1 MKDSKVTF
9 SSLDYEV
16 INMQKHKQT
25 QSNYSWYIFLSKD
38 FCKACFLETIPKWEM
53 MINNTKKRA
62 NISYYFIVDSDD
74 FDEVRKNIQEIGI
87 TYPVYLDVNGCF
99 FKKKDFIPREPIFH
113 VFLTNKKGNILLVGD
128 PLKSKKVERLFYKI
142 LESN

>member
-1 MKDSKVTF
+1 M
-9 SSLDYEV
+9 
-16 INMQKHKQT
+16 
-25 QSNYSWYIFLSKD
+25 
-38 FCKACFLETIPKWEM
+38 
-53 MINNTKKRA
+53 
-62 NISYYFIVDSDD
+62 DSDD

-99 FKKKDFIPREPIFH
+99 LKKNDFIPREPIFH